1 MREEFTNKR
10 GQTLVFTDTHLLYK
24 AVPEMKFISYDK
36 ITKIKC
42 GFIGM
47 LDVKSNDTVIS
58 MAITDKDKSRV
69 KELVDY
75 AKNNPQYF
83 NSNSNFREEFVSLGK
98 QMSVFTSVGIEYY
111 SALPEETATNYR
123 NIEQIDFEGS
133 FIVVQEL
140 NKGRVVYTFNN
151 EDKERMKNIVK
162 KINKDLV
169 SKEKR
174 IRCNVCGHIYC
185 YTKADIDEN
194 NHNKT
199 LAGLHS
205 FSAAVNAIGGTA
217 YNMHEEQKHAD
228 AANAK
233 IIDFSKCPKCNSS
246 DIIALTDE
254 EWQNINN
261 KSESTTN
268 SVSTADE
275 LKKFKDLLDNGVIT
289 QEEFDAKKK
298 QLLGL

>member
-1 MREEFTNKR
+1 MREEFVNKR
-10 GQTLVFTDTHLLYK
+10 GQTYVFTDTHLQYK
-24 AVPEMKFISYDK
+24 AVPEIKSVPYDK
-36 ITKIKC
+36 ISKIKC
-42 GFIGM
+42 GFLGV
-47 LDVKSNDTVIS
+47 LDVKGNDTTIS
-58 MAITDKDKSRV
+58 MSINDKDKSRV

-83 NSNSNFREEFVSLGK
+83 YNNSSFKEEFVSLGK
-98 QMSVFTSVGIEYY
+98 QVAVFTNIGIEYY
-111 SALPEETATNYR
+111 SALPEEVSINYK
-123 NIEQIDFEGS
+123 NMESIEFNGS
-133 FIVVQEL
+133 YIVVKEL
-140 NKGRVVYTFNN
+140 NKDRVVYTFND
-151 EDKERMKNIVK
+151 EDKERLKNTIMQ
-162 KINKDLV
+162 INKN
-169 SKEKR
+169 SIPKEKR

-185 YTKADIDEN
+185 YSKTDIDEN

-199 LAGLHS
+199 LAGLHT

-254 EWQNINN
+254 EWQKINN

-268 SVSTADE
+268 TMSAADE
-275 LKKFKDLLDNGVIT
+275 IKKFKDLLDSGIIS
-289 QEEFDAKKK
+289 QEEFDEKKK